1 MPFSQSDYNDT
12 RVWSKMSVIL
22 NYTIDMPLNT
32 QFTKLSTEQMTRY
45 NQAMVE
51 YIDQL
56 PDEGYL
62 EVIHEDFLIIV
73 DSVKV

>member
-32 QFTKLSTEQMTRY
+32 LFTKLSTEQMTRY

-62 EVIHEDFLIIV
+62 EVIHEDFLLIV

>member
-62 EVIHEDFLIIV
+62 EVIHEDFLLIV